1 MASTTELYGHL
12 GVAVEQGDF
21 NAALK
26 HCETI
31 LAADPTDADAYRVQV
46 ACLVR
51 LDKYTKALV
60 AITEAQRRACIDLTY
75 EKAYCLYR
83 TQELGE
89 AQALTRQ
96 LLSQA
101 SSPTAR
107 MAPQTLYAQIC
118 YRQGQYAE
126 AIASYDE
133 LLAVTN
139 QDAPEYNDLLT
150 NRMASQVAQAHQKGP
165 VAAKAVTVNTT
176 TYELAYNSACG
187 RISQGRYDEAEEL
200 LNQALRLGH
209 NALKAEQMSDHEQ
222 QAELAPIEIQL
233 GYVYQRQNK
242 LAAAEAIYLRYG
254 ISQKGIDT
262 VSAALVAHNV
272 AAATSTYRPVTDTAL
287 RIRAK
292 NLGLQDTRLLKEQL
306 RVLAFNSA
314 LLKFYQRKNSACRR
328 DCRRLA
334 GQFPDYPWFD
344 VLHAATWY
352 QQGRPRRCLDEL
364 VVVTHKYSQDLAVA
378 AALVQAQAN
387 LGLNRQALSSLQAT
401 MALLPVD
408 MQSSAGIVSLTLWL
422 CGRTR
427 QPEIANQLMAAV
439 STHWAGVSREATP
452 ANVLRQRAVYY
463 LKLQQPARAL
473 DDFKA
478 LVQQD
483 PQDTTS
489 MAALVLAL
497 ASVDV
502 DAAAN
507 YDTMLPVLPSH
518 LDESAVD
525 ALEQVVANSRRYAKR
540 RQRVST
546 GAVLQMGARKRTK
559 PKRKAAQTTTS
570 TTNQLDPDRWLP
582 QALRSSN
589 NPPAGTKAGRRS

>member
-1 MASTTELYGHL
+1 MASTAELYGQL
-12 GVAVEQGDF
+12 GAAVEQGDF

-26 HCETI
+26 HCEII
-31 LAADPTDADAYRVQV
+31 LAAEPSDADAYRVQV

-51 LDKYTKALV
+51 LDKYTRALT
-60 AITEAQRRACIDLTY
+60 AITEAKRCARIDMTY

-83 TQELGE
+83 TQELAE

-96 LLSQA
+96 LLNQA
-101 SSPTAR
+101 STPTAR
-107 MAPQTLYAQIC
+107 MAPQSLYAQIC

-126 AIASYDE
+126 AIASYNE

-139 QDAPEYNDLLT
+139 EDASEYNDLLT
-150 NRMASQVAQAHQKGP
+150 NRMASQIAQAHQKGP
-165 VAAKAVTVNTT
+165 FAANTITVSKA

-200 LNQALRLGH
+200 LNEALRLGH
-209 NALKAEQMSDHEQ
+209 QALKAEQMSDHEQ

-233 GYVYQRQNK
+233 GYAYQRQNK
-242 LAAAEAIYLRYG
+242 LAAAEAIYARYG
-254 ISQKGIDT
+254 PNQKGIDT
-262 VSAALVAHNV
+262 VSAALVAHNI
-272 AAATSTYRPVTDTAL
+272 AAANGLRRPVTETAL

-292 NLGLQDTRLLKEQL
+292 NMGIQDPRLLKEQL

-334 GQFPDYPWFD
+334 VQFPDYPWFD

-352 QQGRPRRCLDEL
+352 QQGRPRRCLNEL
-364 VVVTHKYSQDLAVA
+364 VAVTHKHPQDLAVA
-378 AALVQAQAN
+378 ATLVQAQAN
-387 LGLNRQALSSLQAT
+387 LGLKRQALSSLQAAMT
-401 MALLPVD
+401 SLPAD
-408 MQSSAGIVSLTLWL
+408 IQSSAGIVSLTLWL
-422 CGRTR
+422 CERTR
-427 QPEIANQLMAAV
+427 QPEIAKQLMAAV
-439 STHWAGVSREATP
+439 STHWAGASREATP

-478 LVQQD
+478 LVQLD

-489 MAALVLAL
+489 MAALVLTL

-502 DAAAN
+502 GAAAN
-507 YDTMLPVLPSH
+507 YDTMLPALPAYPN
-518 LDESAVD
+518 ESAVD
-525 ALEQVVANSRRYAKR
+525 TMEQVVASNRRYAKR
-540 RQRVST
+540 RQHAST
-546 GAVLQMGARKRTK
+546 GADSQMGARRQKK
-559 PKRKAAQTTTS
+559 SKRKAAQATTT
-570 TTNQLDPDRWLP
+570 TTNHVDPDRWLP
-582 QALRSSN
+582 LALRSSN
-589 NPPAGTKAGRRS
+589 QPAGTKAGRRS